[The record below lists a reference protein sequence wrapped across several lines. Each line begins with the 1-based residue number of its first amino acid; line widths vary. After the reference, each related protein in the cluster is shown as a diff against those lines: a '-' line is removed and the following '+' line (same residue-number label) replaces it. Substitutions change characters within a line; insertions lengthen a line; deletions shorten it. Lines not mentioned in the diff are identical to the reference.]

1 MDILFA
7 PTPDGSTYLM
17 WMLSGLSWTLLLW
30 ILASIIAFPVG
41 IVIGAMRT
49 APWRAIR
56 LTGKLYVQIFR
67 NIPLLVQVFLWYFIV
82 PELLPIAYGDALKQL
97 PPPWIGVICA
107 IAGLGLYTSA
117 RVAEQVRAGV
127 EALSPGQRGACSA
140 LGLSVRAMYVHI
152 LLPQALRIT
161 LPTLT
166 SEMLGLLKNTSVA
179 LTIGILEITSRAQQ
193 MNEFTFQTFTAFTC
207 ATVLYLLLALIVH
220 FMAMLLEKRYSVP
233 GLNLRPTRGH

>member
-1 MDILFA
+1 VEILFT

-17 WMLSGLSWTLLLW
+17 WMLSGLSWTISLW
-30 ILASIIAFPVG
+30 IMASIIAFPIG

-49 APWRAIR
+49 APWRVVR
-56 LTGKLYVQIFR
+56 LMGKLYVQIFR

-82 PELLPIAYGDALKQL
+82 PELLPTNYGNALKQL
-97 PPPWIGVICA
+97 PPPWINVISA

-117 RVAEQVRAGV
+117 RVAEQVRAGI

-140 LGLSVRAMYVHI
+140 LGLSVRAMYAHI

-207 ATVLYLLLALIVH
+207 ATVLYLLMALVVH
-220 FMAMLLEKRYSVP
+220 FIAMLLEKRYSVP
-233 GLNLRPTRGH
+233 GLHNRSSRGH